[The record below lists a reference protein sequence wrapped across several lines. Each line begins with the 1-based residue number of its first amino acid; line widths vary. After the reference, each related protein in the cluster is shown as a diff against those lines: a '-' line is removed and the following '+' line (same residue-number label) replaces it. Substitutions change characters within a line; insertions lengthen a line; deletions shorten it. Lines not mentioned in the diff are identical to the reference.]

1 MSDETTEILPSSDIV
16 DIQRRIPHRYPF
28 LFVDHVRDIKIN
40 ESAVGIKNVTFN
52 EPHFQ
57 GHFPAKPV
65 MPGVTI
71 VEAMAQTS
79 AILTSH
85 SLDMLDKEF
94 LVYFMTLDNCRF
106 RRPVGPGDV
115 LELHVDVV
123 RKGSR
128 IWKFHGR
135 GMVDGALASEADF
148 SAMLSIT
155 KT

>member
-1 MSDETTEILPSSDIV
+1 MNLIESTFSDIE

-28 LFVDHVRDIKIN
+28 LFIDSVKDINLNK
-40 ESAVGIKNVTFN
+40 SAIGVKNVTFN

-57 GHFPAKPV
+57 GHFPKKPI

-79 AILTSH
+79 AILVSH
-85 SLDMLDKEF
+85 SLGTLDEEL

-106 RRPVGPGDV
+106 RKIVSPGDV
-115 LELHVDVV
+115 LELHVSVL
-123 RKGSR
+123 RKGSK
-128 IWKFHGR
+128 IWKFQGR
-135 GMVDGALASEADF
+135 AIVDNSVVSEAVF
-148 SAMLSIT
+148 SAMLE

>member
-1 MSDETTEILPSSDIV
+1 MNVIESTFSDIE

-28 LFVDHVRDIKIN
+28 LFIDSVKDINLNK
-40 ESAVGIKNVTFN
+40 SAIGVKNVTFN

-57 GHFPAKPV
+57 GHFPKKPI

-79 AILTSH
+79 AILVSH
-85 SLDMLDKEF
+85 SLGTLDEEL

-106 RRPVGPGDV
+106 RKIVSPGDV
-115 LELHVDVV
+115 LELHVSVL
-123 RKGSR
+123 RKGSK
-128 IWKFHGR
+128 IWKFQGR
-135 GMVDGALASEADF
+135 AIVDNSVVSEAVF
-148 SAMLSIT
+148 SAMLE

>member
-1 MSDETTEILPSSDIV
+1 MNVIESAFSNIE

-28 LFVDHVRDIKIN
+28 LFIDSVKDICLNK
-40 ESAVGIKNVTFN
+40 SAIGVKNVTFN

-57 GHFPAKPV
+57 GHFPKKPI

-79 AILTSH
+79 AILVSH
-85 SLDMLDKEF
+85 SLGTLDEEL

-106 RRPVGPGDV
+106 RKIVSPGDV
-115 LELHVDVV
+115 LELHVSVL
-123 RKGSR
+123 RKGSK
-128 IWKFHGR
+128 IWKFQGR
-135 GMVDGALASEADF
+135 AIVDNSVVSEAVF
-148 SAMLSIT
+148 SAMLE

>member
-1 MSDETTEILPSSDIV
+1 MNEIESTFSDIE

-28 LFVDHVRDIKIN
+28 LFIDSVKDIDLNK
-40 ESAVGIKNVTFN
+40 SAIGVKNVTFN

-57 GHFPAKPV
+57 GHFPKKPI

-79 AILTSH
+79 AILVSH
-85 SLDMLDKEF
+85 SLGTLDEEL

-106 RRPVGPGDV
+106 RKIVSPGDV
-115 LELHVDVV
+115 LELHVSVL
-123 RKGSR
+123 RKGSK
-128 IWKFHGR
+128 IWKFQGKAIV
-135 GMVDGALASEADF
+135 GKSVVSEAVF
-148 SAMLSIT
+148 SAMLE

>member
-1 MSDETTEILPSSDIV
+1 MNLIDGAFSDIE

-28 LFVDHVRDIKIN
+28 LFIDLVKEIYLDK
-40 ESAVGIKNVTFN
+40 SAIGVKNVTFN

-57 GHFPAKPV
+57 GHFPKKPI

-79 AILTSH
+79 AILVSH
-85 SLDMLDKEF
+85 SLGTLDEEL

-106 RRPVGPGDV
+106 RKIVSPGDV
-115 LELHVDVV
+115 LELHVSVL
-123 RKGSR
+123 RKGSK
-128 IWKFHGR
+128 IWKFQGKAI
-135 GMVDGALASEADF
+135 VDNSVVSEAVF
-148 SAMLSIT
+148 SAMLE

>member
-1 MSDETTEILPSSDIV
+1 MNVIESTFSNIE

-28 LFVDHVRDIKIN
+28 LFIDSVRDICLNK
-40 ESAVGIKNVTFN
+40 SAIGVKNVTFN

-57 GHFPAKPV
+57 GHFPKKPI

-79 AILTSH
+79 AILVSH
-85 SLDMLDKEF
+85 SLGTLDEEL

-106 RRPVGPGDV
+106 RKIVSPGDV
-115 LELHVDVV
+115 LELHVSVL
-123 RKGSR
+123 RKGSK
-128 IWKFHGR
+128 IWKFQGR
-135 GMVDGALASEADF
+135 AIVDNNVVSEAVF
-148 SAMLSIT
+148 SAMLE

>member
-1 MSDETTEILPSSDIV
+1 MNLIDGAFSDIE

-28 LFVDHVRDIKIN
+28 LFIDLVKEIYLDK
-40 ESAVGIKNVTFN
+40 SAIGVKNVTFN

-57 GHFPAKPV
+57 GHFPKKPI

-79 AILTSH
+79 AILVSH
-85 SLDMLDKEF
+85 SLGTLDEEL

-106 RRPVGPGDV
+106 RKIVSPGDV
-115 LELHVDVV
+115 LELHVSVL
-123 RKGSR
+123 RKGSK
-128 IWKFHGR
+128 IWKFQGR
-135 GMVDGALASEADF
+135 AIVDNSVVSEAVF
-148 SAMLSIT
+148 SAMLE

>member
-1 MSDETTEILPSSDIV
+1 MNVIESTFSNIE

-28 LFVDHVRDIKIN
+28 LFIDSVKDVNLNK
-40 ESAVGIKNVTFN
+40 SAIGVKNVTFN

-57 GHFPAKPV
+57 GHFPKKPI

-79 AILTSH
+79 AILVSH
-85 SLDMLDKEF
+85 SLGTLDEEL

-106 RRPVGPGDV
+106 RKIVSPGDV
-115 LELHVDVV
+115 LELHVSVL
-123 RKGSR
+123 RKGSK
-128 IWKFHGR
+128 IWKFQGR
-135 GMVDGALASEADF
+135 AIVDNSVVSEAVF
-148 SAMLSIT
+148 SAMLE

>member
-1 MSDETTEILPSSDIV
+1 MNEIESTFSDIE

-28 LFVDHVRDIKIN
+28 LFIDSVKDIYLNK
-40 ESAVGIKNVTFN
+40 SAIGVKNVTFN

-57 GHFPAKPV
+57 GHFPKKPI

-79 AILTSH
+79 AILVSH
-85 SLDMLDKEF
+85 SLGTLDEEL

-106 RRPVGPGDV
+106 RKIVSPGDV
-115 LELHVDVV
+115 LELHVSVL
-123 RKGSR
+123 RKGSK
-128 IWKFHGR
+128 IWKFQGR
-135 GMVDGALASEADF
+135 AIVDNSVVSEAVF
-148 SAMLSIT
+148 SAMLE

>member
-1 MSDETTEILPSSDIV
+1 MNEELIRSSNIE

-28 LFVDHVRDIKIN
+28 LFVDFVKDIELNKK
-40 ESAVGIKNVTFN
+40 AVGVKNVTFN

-57 GHFPAKPV
+57 GHFPKKPI

-79 AILTSH
+79 AVLVSH
-85 SLDMLDKEF
+85 SLGTIDEEL

-106 RRPVGPGDV
+106 RKVVGPGDV
-115 LELHVDVV
+115 LELHVAVL
-123 RKGSR
+123 RSGTK
-128 IWKFHGR
+128 IWKFSGKAI
-135 GMVDGALASEADF
+135 VEETVVAEAVF
-148 SAMLSIT
+148 SAMLD

>member
-1 MSDETTEILPSSDIV
+1 MNVIESTFSDIE

-28 LFVDHVRDIKIN
+28 LFIDSVKDIDLNK
-40 ESAVGIKNVTFN
+40 SAIGVKNVTFN

-57 GHFPAKPV
+57 GHFPKKPI

-79 AILTSH
+79 AILVSH
-85 SLDMLDKEF
+85 SLGTLDEEL

-106 RRPVGPGDV
+106 RKIVSPGDV
-115 LELHVDVV
+115 LELHVSVL
-123 RKGSR
+123 RKGSK
-128 IWKFHGR
+128 IWKFQGR
-135 GMVDGALASEADF
+135 AVVDNSVVSEAVF
-148 SAMLSIT
+148 SAMLE

>member
-1 MSDETTEILPSSDIV
+1 MNVIESAFSNIE

-28 LFVDHVRDIKIN
+28 LFIDSVRDICLNK
-40 ESAVGIKNVTFN
+40 SAIGVKNVTFN

-57 GHFPAKPV
+57 GHFPKKPI

-79 AILTSH
+79 AILVSH
-85 SLDMLDKEF
+85 SLGTLDEEF

-106 RRPVGPGDV
+106 RKIVSPGDV
-115 LELHVDVV
+115 LELHVSVL
-123 RKGSR
+123 RKGSK
-128 IWKFHGR
+128 IWKFQGR
-135 GMVDGALASEADF
+135 AIVDNSVVSEAVF
-148 SAMLSIT
+148 SAMLE

>member
-1 MSDETTEILPSSDIV
+1 MNVIESAFSNIE

-28 LFVDHVRDIKIN
+28 LFIDSVKDINLNK
-40 ESAVGIKNVTFN
+40 SAIGVKNVTFN

-57 GHFPAKPV
+57 GHFPKKPI

-79 AILTSH
+79 AILVSH
-85 SLDMLDKEF
+85 SLGTLDEEL

-106 RRPVGPGDV
+106 RKIVSPGDV
-115 LELHVDVV
+115 LELHVSVL
-123 RKGSR
+123 RKGSK
-128 IWKFHGR
+128 IWKFQGR
-135 GMVDGALASEADF
+135 AIVDNSVVSEAVF
-148 SAMLSIT
+148 SAMLE

>member
-1 MSDETTEILPSSDIV
+1 MNEIESTFSDIE

-28 LFVDHVRDIKIN
+28 LFIDSVKDINLNK
-40 ESAVGIKNVTFN
+40 SAIGVKNVTFN

-57 GHFPAKPV
+57 GHFPKKPI

-79 AILTSH
+79 AILVSH
-85 SLDMLDKEF
+85 SLGTLDEEL

-106 RRPVGPGDV
+106 RKIVSPGDV
-115 LELHVDVV
+115 LELHVSVL
-123 RKGSR
+123 RKGSK
-128 IWKFHGR
+128 IWKFQGR
-135 GMVDGALASEADF
+135 AIVDNSVVSEAVF
-148 SAMLSIT
+148 SAMLE

>member
-1 MSDETTEILPSSDIV
+1 MNEIESTFSDIE

-28 LFVDHVRDIKIN
+28 LFIDSVKDIDLNK
-40 ESAVGIKNVTFN
+40 SAIGVKNVTFN

-57 GHFPAKPV
+57 GHFPKKPI

-79 AILTSH
+79 AILVSH
-85 SLDMLDKEF
+85 SLGTLDEEL

-106 RRPVGPGDV
+106 RKIVSPGDV
-115 LELHVDVV
+115 LELHVSVL
-123 RKGSR
+123 RKGSK
-128 IWKFHGR
+128 IWKFQGR
-135 GMVDGALASEADF
+135 AIVDNSVVSEAVF
-148 SAMLSIT
+148 SAMLE

>member
-1 MSDETTEILPSSDIV
+1 MNVIESAFSNIE

-28 LFVDHVRDIKIN
+28 LFIDSVKDIDLNK
-40 ESAVGIKNVTFN
+40 SAIGVKNVTFN

-57 GHFPAKPV
+57 GHFPKKPI

-79 AILTSH
+79 AILVSH
-85 SLDMLDKEF
+85 SLGTLDEEL

-106 RRPVGPGDV
+106 RKIVSPGDV
-115 LELHVDVV
+115 LELHVSVL
-123 RKGSR
+123 RKGSK
-128 IWKFHGR
+128 IWKFQGR
-135 GMVDGALASEADF
+135 AIVDNSVVSEAVF
-148 SAMLSIT
+148 SAMLE

>member
-1 MSDETTEILPSSDIV
+1 MNVIESTFSDIE

-28 LFVDHVRDIKIN
+28 LFIDSVKDINLNK
-40 ESAVGIKNVTFN
+40 SAIGVKNVTFN

-57 GHFPAKPV
+57 GHFPKKPI

-79 AILTSH
+79 AILVSH
-85 SLDMLDKEF
+85 SLGTIDEEL

-106 RRPVGPGDV
+106 RKIVSPGDV
-115 LELHVDVV
+115 LELHVSVL
-123 RKGSR
+123 RKGSK
-128 IWKFHGR
+128 IWKFQGR
-135 GMVDGALASEADF
+135 AIVDNSVVSEAVF
-148 SAMLSIT
+148 SAMLE

>member
-1 MSDETTEILPSSDIV
+1 MNLIESTFSDIE

-28 LFVDHVRDIKIN
+28 LFIDSVKDINLNK
-40 ESAVGIKNVTFN
+40 SAIGVKNVTFN

-57 GHFPAKPV
+57 GHFPKKPI

-79 AILTSH
+79 AILVSH
-85 SLDMLDKEF
+85 SLGTIDEEL

-106 RRPVGPGDV
+106 RKIVSPGDV
-115 LELHVDVV
+115 LELHVSVL
-123 RKGSR
+123 RKGSK
-128 IWKFHGR
+128 IWKFQGR
-135 GMVDGALASEADF
+135 AIVDNSVVSEAVF
-148 SAMLSIT
+148 SAMLE

>member
-1 MSDETTEILPSSDIV
+1 MNVIESAFSNIE

-28 LFVDHVRDIKIN
+28 LFIDSVKDINLNK
-40 ESAVGIKNVTFN
+40 SAIGVKNVTFN

-57 GHFPAKPV
+57 GHFPKKPI

-79 AILTSH
+79 AILVSH
-85 SLDMLDKEF
+85 SLGTLDEEL

-106 RRPVGPGDV
+106 RKIVSPGDV
-115 LELHVDVV
+115 LELHVSVL
-123 RKGSR
+123 RKGSK
-128 IWKFHGR
+128 IWKFQGR
-135 GMVDGALASEADF
+135 AIVDNNVVSEAVF
-148 SAMLSIT
+148 SAMLE